1 MTDWHIFKG
10 KDEEGNPVKPHND
23 WELPESPSWRP
34 FGQEV
39 NPGESRRQKRADT
52 FQARPDEIDMVNAAL
67 YLRRPLLITGKPGT
81 GKSSLAYAVAK
92 ELDLGEVL
100 YWSITTRTTLKDGLY
115 NYDAI
120 ARLQRLQEV
129 KQQLE
134 DEELT
139 AEQKQ
144 ELKQELKTSS
154 IENYITL
161 GPLGT
166 ALLPSKKPRVLLID
180 EIDKSDIDL
189 PNDLLTIFEEG
200 RFLIPEL
207 VRLKKEVD
215 TVHVRSAYTSAGR
228 YKSIIVSTIA
238 ILIQSRLSRLALFL
252 LSNYPIDE
260 NYKIIDG
267 EVICTT
273 FPLIFLTS
281 NGERDFPAPFLRRC
295 LRLNMKEPDK
305 TQLVRIIHAHLKDIE
320 IEEDKDE
327 TQEDSNQSKLK
338 LKRDDLDELVNNFI
352 EARQTKTLANDQLLK
367 ALFMVTK
374 GNVGTKDK
382 LIEQILQDLGEIT
395 EDEYFDN

>member
-10 KDEEGNPVKPHND
+10 NNQVNEDWTLPH
-23 WELPESPSWRP
+23 PPSWRP

-52 FQARPDEIDMVNAAL
+52 FQARREEIDMVNAAL

-92 ELDLGEVL
+92 ELKLGEVL

-129 KQQLE
+129 RQQSE
-134 DEELT
+134 GKELT
-139 AEQKQ
+139 ED
-144 ELKQELKTSS
+144 LKQELKTSS

-166 ALLPSKKPRVLLID
+166 ALLASKKPRVLLID

-215 TVHVRSAYTSAGR
+215 TVHVRTAYTSTGR
-228 YKSIIVSTIA
+228 YQSIIVFTIA
-238 ILIQSRLSRLALFL
+238 ILIKTRLYRLALFL
-252 LSNYPIDE
+252 LSNYPMDE
-260 NYKIIDG
+260 TYKIIDG
-267 EVICTT
+267 EVICTE

-295 LRLNMKEPDK
+295 LRLNMKEPNK
-305 TQLVRIIHAHLKDIE
+305 TQLVKIIKAHLKDIE
-320 IEEDKDE
+320 IEEDKKE
-327 TQEDSNQSKLK
+327 KEKPSHQLK

-352 EARQTKTLANDQLLK
+352 EARKTKTLANDQLLK

-382 LIEQILQDLGEIT
+382 LIEQIMQDLGEVT